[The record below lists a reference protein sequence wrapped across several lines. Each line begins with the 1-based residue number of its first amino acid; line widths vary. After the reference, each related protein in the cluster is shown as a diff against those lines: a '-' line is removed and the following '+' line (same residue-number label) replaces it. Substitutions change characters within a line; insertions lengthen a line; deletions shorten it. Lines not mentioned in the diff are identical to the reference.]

1 MERFLCKL
9 RSNFQ
14 YQILFIECLDR
25 FDKKTDE
32 EVESLVDLFCHFF
45 FENLLKQT
53 ENDELIIFCYLLL
66 EREVDQMN
74 SPSASSFLD
83 VSFIGKILKSLAK
96 KSELKLYFSM
106 ILNELI
112 LNVENNTD
120 NFLEI
125 DINR

>member
-120 NFLEI
+120 NCLEI